1 MRENL
6 QQKGFMV
13 GVTKKASL
21 MLAIIFG
28 FAVFFS
34 GCKSDY
40 AKKKIVKIIKEKG
53 IKKKIKEEETI
64 KKEKIKEK
72 MREAFEKLPKKPPI
86 DLRMTFRNNFYWIDI
101 ISNVDNIAIV
111 GIKVNRGD
119 CGGISR
125 IDRKLGLNDSY
136 EFRILPSFCRYVK
149 EISVK
154 TDKGT
159 WVFGK

>member
-1 MRENL
+1 
-6 QQKGFMV
+6 MV
-13 GVTKKASL
+13 GIVKRANL
-21 MLAIIFG
+21 MLAIVFG

-53 IKKKIKEEETI
+53 IKKKTKEEETI

-72 MREAFEKLPKKPPI
+72 IREAFDEKLPKKPPI
-86 DLRMTFRNNFYWIDI
+86 DLRMTFGYNPYWISI

-119 CGGISR
+119 CGGTSR

-136 EFRILPSFCRYVK
+136 KFRILPSFCRYVK

-159 WVFGK
+159 WNFRMR